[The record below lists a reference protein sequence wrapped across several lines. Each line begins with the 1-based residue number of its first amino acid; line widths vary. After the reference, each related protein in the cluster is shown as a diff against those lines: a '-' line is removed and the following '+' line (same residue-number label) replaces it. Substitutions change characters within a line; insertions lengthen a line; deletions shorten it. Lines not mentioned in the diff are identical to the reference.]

1 MSPPFERSPTITV
14 RLPSSHANL
23 LEGLDE
29 LLDLGLISD
38 AQVRQICRESLVCS
52 VIVQTQAETEPQV
65 VFPTSQSA
73 QIPVVASL
81 PPEPKAPA
89 KPNFVTSML
98 QSLGEELS
106 VRWLL
111 FLGIFLVVVSS
122 GVLAASQWER
132 FPAVGQYGVLLAYTL
147 SFCGFSFWAGKQN
160 NLRLT
165 AQTLLIATL
174 LLVPVNFWAMDSLRL
189 WQNPINWVVIAFAA
203 VLLSTMTTLL
213 CRDRTI
219 ITHFPI
225 GKLPLVNILGLS
237 YLHWGWNLA
246 GFPLIAVYLAILGT
260 TIITIYQNSQ
270 QNQGEQRFSGNF
282 GIYGYVII
290 YALLSL
296 LTRAIFLAGV
306 NVTQLGLAIG
316 MCGGLVIWLSEKNLT
331 PSPSPQAERGV
342 RNVIDST
349 SPPELNL
356 PWEKLGEILLFL
368 GWLMSVWTQPAQ
380 AVAVSG
386 LSLWF
391 CSRRL
396 QRCSFKVDVGAIFF
410 IGLQTTWLFW
420 RLIPDELQKLAIN
433 TATYLTNSQNQ
444 PWALLSIALFPY
456 IILMLVLT
464 DRLYRDQKPELA
476 TFGEELTLLLG
487 VCLTMFALQT
497 PTLLT
502 LNLLFSTIT
511 LAIVTKRHDSL
522 PLLVYFTHITGISTL
537 FSTIN
542 WLSPNLNQEIW
553 AAILLTVMV
562 AEWVFS
568 LGAGIWKRSA
578 WYIGL
583 GLAVLSFVLL
593 FVNLQSST
601 HNVIYNSNRW
611 GVIWLITPIA
621 LTGLGIRTTEQRRI
635 INTYLSVL
643 AIIVAQFLTLLL
655 PETRLIGLG
664 VGVGV
669 MFVNTGYLRKEEMA
683 RLTLGFGLGFITNL
697 LWSFLS
703 LAVSTWLIVGAITSL
718 SLWLGR
724 TILLQKG
731 TELAVIYAAASDN
744 WAITLTILELLGI
757 TVHSFLIYSG
767 NTIAGIPYFI
777 VTAIA
782 LGAIIYRTWQQP
794 TNWAFYG
801 IGWCLELL
809 TAEILGFGEYS
820 IIKIG
825 IANIALGFTT
835 QLFGEWWQRKHQLT
849 NLPSSFHILPLI
861 YGAFSV
867 IFRFNTFSDWTGLY
881 SLGIALILIG
891 IGRRQEEFKPLLYF
905 GIIGVSISAY
915 ELLFYQMSQ
924 ATGGALGDGLIAM
937 SALGATIMYAYR
949 ILSPVLISYLRFT
962 PGELKNIANL
972 HWVWSSCLFL
982 AAIIVPIQINLYVGI
997 GTGLFLM
1004 RYAIWQGRQ
1013 NTLNIPVQRYWGI
1026 EIDEIWVYL
1035 GLIEAGILGIYLQN
1049 LLTRSL
1055 ITQQLLPWRGAIA
1068 CLAAYFLYILPWEN
1082 WGWSKTPWQR
1092 TAYILPLIIIWQTQQ
1107 QIYPIAIVISA
1118 GFYIFLATATSQL
1131 RFTYVSV
1138 ALIDWA
1144 LFRGFNDLHLTD
1156 SLWYVT
1162 PIGLSLLYIAQVDQQ
1177 LRLPESK
1184 SIRHSL
1190 RMLSSILICGW
1201 PVFFHQNLP
1210 LIPGIF
1216 SLIAIFAGLALRVRA
1231 FLYIGTAAFFTTS
1244 IYQLVIFSLSYSF
1257 LKWIVGLLVGIL
1269 LIYIAANF
1277 ETRRTQINI
1286 FIRNTINEFE
1296 NWE

>member
-1 MSPPFERSPTITV
+1 MPSPLDSPLKIE
-14 RLPSSHANL
+14 LSIPSFHPQL
-23 LEGLDE
+23 LEGLDIW
-29 LLDLGLISD
+29 LRLGLISD
-38 AQVRQICRESLVCS
+38 TQVKKLCRDYLVCA
-52 VIVQTQAETEPQV
+52 VILQPQLQNQPQEV
-65 VFPTSQSA
+65 LTNFTITKPLIAT
-73 QIPVVASL
+73 L
-81 PPEPKAPA
+81 PPKPKAPA
-89 KPNFVTSML
+89 KPNFVTSMF

-111 FLGIFLVVVSS
+111 FLGVFLVVLSS

-147 SFCGFSFWAGKQN
+147 SFCGFTFWAGKQT

-165 AQTLLIATL
+165 AQTLLIVTL
-174 LLVPVNFWAMDSLRL
+174 LLVPVNFWAMDSFNL
-189 WQNPINWVVIAFAA
+189 WINPINWIILAFASL
-203 VLLSTMTTLL
+203 LLSTITVLL
-213 CRDRTI
+213 CKSRTI
-219 ITHFPI
+219 ITNFPS

-246 GFPLIAVYLAILGT
+246 GFPLIAVYLAMLGT
-260 TIITIYQNSQ
+260 TIITIYQNPQ
-270 QNQGEQRFSGNF
+270 QNQGEQRFSGSF

-290 YALLSL
+290 YALVSL
-296 LTRAIFLAGV
+296 LTRAIFLADV
-306 NVTQLGLAIG
+306 NITQLGLAIG
-316 MCGGLVIWLSEKNLT
+316 ICGGLVIWLSEKNLT
-331 PSPSPQAERGV
+331 PNSQAQRAA
-342 RNVIDST
+342 RKTTDAT

-356 PWEKLGEILLFL
+356 LWEKLGEILLFL
-368 GWLMSVWTQPAQ
+368 GWLVSVWTQPAQ

-386 LSLWF
+386 ISLWF

-396 QRCSFKVDVGAIFF
+396 QRCSFKVDVAAIFF

-420 RLIPDELQKLAIN
+420 RLVPDQLQQLAIN
-433 TATYLTNSQNQ
+433 TATSLTNSQNQ

-464 DRLYRDQKPELA
+464 DRLYRDQKQELA
-476 TFGEELTLLLG
+476 TFGEQLTLLLG
-487 VCLTMFALQT
+487 VCLTMFALLN
-497 PTLLT
+497 PILLT

-511 LAIVTKRHDSL
+511 LAIVTKRHSFL
-522 PLLVYFTHITGISTL
+522 PYLVYLTHITGISTL

-583 GLAVLSFVLL
+583 GLAAFSFVLL

-601 HNVIYNSNRW
+601 YGVIYNYNRW
-611 GVIWLITPIA
+611 GVIWLITPVA

-643 AIIVAQFLTLLL
+643 AVIVAQFLTLPL

-669 MFVNTGYLRKEEMA
+669 MFVNTGYLRKEGTA
-683 RLTLGFGLGFITNL
+683 GLTIGFGLGFIAAL
-697 LWSFLS
+697 LWSFPS
-703 LAVSTWLIVGAITSL
+703 LAVSTWLIVGAIATL

-724 TILLQKG
+724 SVLLRQG
-731 TELAVIYAAASDN
+731 TELAVIYAAASDK
-744 WAITLTILELLGI
+744 WAIALTILELLGI

-767 NTIAGIPYFI
+767 NTIAGIPYLI
-777 VTAIA
+777 ATAIA
-782 LGAIIYRTWQQP
+782 LTAIIYRTWQQP

-809 TAEILGFGEYS
+809 VAEILGFGEHS

-825 IANIALGFTT
+825 IANITLGLTT
-835 QLFGEWWQRKHQLT
+835 QLFGEWWRRKYQST

-867 IFRFNTFSDWTGLY
+867 ILRFNTFTDWTGLY
-881 SLGIALILIG
+881 SLGVALILIG
-891 IGRRQEEFKPLLYF
+891 VGRRREEFKPLLYF
-905 GIIGVSISAY
+905 GIIGLSISAY

-924 ATGGALGDGLIAM
+924 ASGGALGDGLIAM

-949 ILSPVLISYLRFT
+949 ILSPWLISYLRLT
-962 PGELKNIANL
+962 PGELKNIAHL

-982 AAIIVPIQINLYVGI
+982 AAITVPIQINLSVGI

-1004 RYAIWQGRQ
+1004 RYAIWQGRK

-1035 GLIEAGILGIYLQN
+1035 GLIEAGIVNIYFQYLPV
-1049 LLTRSL
+1049 LSFISKL
-1055 ITQQLLPWRGAIA
+1055 LLPWRAALA
-1068 CLAAYFLYILPWEN
+1068 CIVAYFIYIIPWEN

-1092 TAYILPLIIIWQTQQ
+1092 AAYILPLIIIWQTQQ
-1107 QIYPIAIVISA
+1107 QIYPITLVLCA
-1118 GFYIFLATATSQL
+1118 GFYIFLAIVTSQL
-1131 RFTYVSV
+1131 RFTYLSV

-1144 LFRGFNDLHLTD
+1144 LFREFNYLRLTD

-1162 PIGLSLLYIAQVDQQ
+1162 PIGLSLLYVAQIDQQ

-1184 SIRHSL
+1184 AIRHSL
-1190 RMLSSILICGW
+1190 RILGSGLICSW
-1201 PVFFHQNLP
+1201 AVFFHQNLP
-1210 LIPGIF
+1210 FIPGIF

-1231 FLYIGTAAFFTTS
+1231 FLYVGTAAFLITS

-1286 FIRNTINEFE
+1286 LIRNTIDEFE